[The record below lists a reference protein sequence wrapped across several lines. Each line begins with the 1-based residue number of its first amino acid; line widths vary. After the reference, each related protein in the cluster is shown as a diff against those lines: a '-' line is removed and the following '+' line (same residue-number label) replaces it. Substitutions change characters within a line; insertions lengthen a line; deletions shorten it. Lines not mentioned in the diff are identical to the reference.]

1 MERSQYY
8 PTISPRFIEETA
20 IENNVYFLLHLTTVY
35 LTKGERPVIIDKLFQ
50 ALLKDMMTT
59 TSPYYIEG
67 MGRLS
72 RTPELFTQLPVQKI
86 ALGLSKAFDLS
97 PGAALNI
104 IWPNWARSVYQEHLQ
119 RFVDFAVNIMN
130 VAPCNSDEET
140 ALKGIHAMEKFCRGF
155 HFPATLE
162 DAGIFLTDT
171 EMSELIKSCLPQ
183 EEVNE
188 KAAIYLILK
197 NSQ

>member
-35 LTKGERPVIIDKLFQ
+35 LTKGRRPVIIDKLFQ
-50 ALLKDMMTT
+50 TLLKDMMTT
-59 TSPYYIEG
+59 TSHYSIERTG
-67 MGRLS
+67 LLA
-72 RTPELFTQLPVQKI
+72 RTPELFIQLPVQKM

-97 PGAALNI
+97 PAAAVSI
-104 IWPNWARSVYQEHLQ
+104 VWPNWARSNYQEHLQ

-130 VAPCNSDEET
+130 VAPSSSDEET

-171 EMSELIKSCLPQ
+171 EMSELIKSCLPH
-183 EEVNE
+183 EKMNE

>member
-1 MERSQYY
+1 MSVSVERKGNEATLKF
-8 PTISPRFIEETA
+8 TIPVEEVAKGFERAVARVNKQVTIPGFRKGKAPRRVLEAHVGKDA
-20 IENNVYFLLHLTTVY
+20 I
-35 LTKGERPVIIDKLFQ
+35 KL
-50 ALLKDMMTT
+50 A
-59 TSPYYIEG
+59 
-67 MGRLS
+67 
-72 RTPELFTQLPVQKI
+72 RTPELFIQLPVQKM

-97 PGAALNI
+97 PAAAVSI
-104 IWPNWARSVYQEHLQ
+104 VWPNWARSNYQEHLQ

-130 VAPCNSDEET
+130 VAPSSSDEET

-171 EMSELIKSCLPQ
+171 EMSELIKSCLPH
-183 EEVNE
+183 EKMNE

>member
-59 TSPYYIEG
+59 TSQYSIERTG
-67 MGRLS
+67 LLS
-72 RTPELFTQLPVQKI
+72 RTPELFTNLPVQKM

-104 IWPNWARSVYQEHLQ
+104 IWPNWARSIYQEHLQ

-130 VAPCNSDEET
+130 VAPCSSDEET
-140 ALKGIHAMEKFCRGF
+140 ALKGIHAMEKFCRSL
-155 HFPATLE
+155 HLPATLE
-162 DAGIFLTDT
+162 ETGIFLTDT
-171 EMSELIKSCLPQ
+171 EMSELIKSCLQQ
-183 EEVNE
+183 EKMNE
-188 KAAIYLILK
+188 KAAIFLILK